1 MSKNAKRK
9 IHFSGIKVKIITITE
24 LKLKMK
30 KKKTIVFVSFIQ
42 SLFNMENN
50 TILPLKVLSFKLPWS
65 LKVALKTG
73 YFRMI

>member
-24 LKLKMK
+24 LKLKM

>member
-1 MSKNAKRK
+1 MSKNAKRN

-24 LKLKMK
+24 LKLKM

>member
-30 KKKTIVFVSFIQ
+30 KKNNCLCIFHSIIIQYGKQHYSSVKSAFIQ
-42 SLFNMENN
+42 ITM
-50 TILPLKVLSFKLPWS
+50 
-65 LKVALKTG
+65 VAESRT
-73 YFRMI
+73 